1 MSSAASTD
9 QGTEAGTP
17 RSLGRWF
24 RRQWARDWVRGPI
37 LVLYYLGLIYVMI
50 QLYGSGVQQ
59 APPPFIYQGF

>member
-1 MSSAASTD
+1 MSATASAD
-9 QGTEAGTP
+9 QVAERDAR
-17 RSLGRWF
+17 RSPGQWF

-37 LVLYYLGLIYVMI
+37 LLVYYLGLIYVMI